1 MNIPAKTV
9 PGKIV
14 VWQALI
20 TLVCA
25 VPWAIFA
32 GIHAGAGAVLG
43 GGISVF
49 LTLYFAV
56 KVFSVDANKDPQ
68 GAMSA
73 FFRAEA
79 LKLVLAA
86 VIFSLVAKYLTH
98 LFLPVISTFIATLAV
113 YLFALI
119 FTRLDPAGIGR

>member
-1 MNIPAKTV
+1 MKIPAKTV
-9 PGKIV
+9 PGKIL
-14 VWQALI
+14 VWQALV

-32 GIHAGAGAVLG
+32 GIQAGAGAVLG
-43 GGISVF
+43 GGISVL

-56 KVFSVDANKDPQ
+56 KVFSVDASQNPQ

-79 LKLVLAA
+79 LKLVMAA
-86 VIFSLVAKYLTH
+86 VIFSLVAKFLAH

>member
-1 MNIPAKTV
+1 MKIPAKTV

-14 VWQALI
+14 VWQALV

-56 KVFSVDANKDPQ
+56 KVFSVDASKDPQ

-73 FFRAEA
+73 IFRAEA

-86 VIFSLVAKYLTH
+86 VIFSLVAKYLAH
-98 LFLPVISTFIATLAV
+98 LFLPIISTFIATLVV
-113 YLFALI
+113 YLFALV
-119 FTRLDPAGIGR
+119 FTRLDPAGFGR

>member
-1 MNIPAKTV
+1 MKIPAKTV
-9 PGKIV
+9 PGKIL
-14 VWQALI
+14 VWQALV

-32 GIHAGAGAVLG
+32 GIQAGAGAVLG
-43 GGISVF
+43 GGISVL

-56 KVFSVDANKDPQ
+56 KVFSVDANQNPQ

-86 VIFSLVAKYLTH
+86 VIFSLVAKFLAH

>member
-1 MNIPAKTV
+1 MKFRAKTV

-14 VWQALI
+14 VWQALV

-25 VPWAIFA
+25 APWAIFA
-32 GIHAGAGAVLG
+32 GIQAGAGAVLG

-56 KVFSVDANKDPQ
+56 KVFSVDAYKDPR

-86 VIFSLVAKYLTH
+86 VIFSLVAKYLAH